1 MLYNVS
7 FVCMRD
13 IVMLCLLCVYF
24 CVNAAYS
31 FIIFHLSVFFFVY
44 IASQRLMNCIL
55 LVFLMLL
62 SLDR

>member
-1 MLYNVS
+1 VS

-31 FIIFHLSVFFFVY
+31 FIIFHLSVFF
-44 IASQRLMNCIL
+44 LCT
-55 LVFLMLL
+55 
-62 SLDR
+62 